1 MAYIAKYLLS
11 IEEFMDTEKGE
22 ALMER
27 AFLRVDEA
35 RREKAGRMKTP
46 AGRAACLGAGLML
59 RYAVAEALRDGGGGD
74 PGGFGEGNA
83 GGFCGRQRPYSVTEL
98 LDCGKEIPN
107 REIAYRY
114 GE

>member
-1 MAYIAKYLLS
+1 MAYIAKYLLA

-35 RREKAGRMKTP
+35 RREKAERMKTP
-46 AGRAACLGAGLML
+46 AGRAACLGAGLLL

-74 PGGFGEGNA
+74 PGGF
-83 GGFCGRQRPYSVTEL
+83 V
-98 LDCGKEIPN
+98 
-107 REIAYRY
+107 
-114 GE
+114 